1 MPPKKRVQH
10 YNPYRKSQ
18 NVMCHCGIICKKPSM
33 VSKNTA
39 KAHAKK
45 KEIAEAP
52 DSTDT
57 GTYAYIKCTKFCIIS
72 GS

>member
-1 MPPKKRVQH
+1 
-10 YNPYRKSQ
+10 
-18 NVMCHCGIICKKPSM
+18 MCHCGIKCKEPSM